1 MIKTPMIRS
10 ILQLAVGLLSVV
22 ALVAFIFVD
31 GNAAMGVLAAGLV
44 MMGSFVLGGWT
55 VARIG
60 QMASAGV
67 SAGAALI
74 AVLKLPVLGL
84 SLWVLFE
91 NFAPFPVVAGGSVV
105 VASIFL
111 ATLLEPSTLA
121 EKEA

>member
-10 ILQLAVGLLSVV
+10 IIQLAVGLLSIGV
-22 ALVAFIFVD
+22 LVAFIFVD
-31 GNAAMGVLAAGLV
+31 GDAALGMLASGLV
-44 MMGSFVLGGWT
+44 MMGSFVFGGWT

-67 SAGAALI
+67 SAGAAVV

-84 SLWVLFE
+84 SLWMLFK
-91 NFAPFPVVAGGSVV
+91 NFDPLAVVAGGSVV
-105 VASIFL
+105 MMSIVL

>member
-10 ILQLAVGLLSVV
+10 IIQRAVCLLLVG

-31 GNAAMGVLAAGLV
+31 GDAAMGVLCAGMV
-44 MMGSFVLGGWT
+44 MMGSFVFGGLT

-84 SLWVLFE
+84 SLWMLFKH
-91 NFAPFPVVAGGSVV
+91 FDPFPVVVGGSVV
-105 VASIFL
+105 VVSIIL
-111 ATLLEPSTLA
+111 TTLLEPSTLA
-121 EKEA
+121 EKGA